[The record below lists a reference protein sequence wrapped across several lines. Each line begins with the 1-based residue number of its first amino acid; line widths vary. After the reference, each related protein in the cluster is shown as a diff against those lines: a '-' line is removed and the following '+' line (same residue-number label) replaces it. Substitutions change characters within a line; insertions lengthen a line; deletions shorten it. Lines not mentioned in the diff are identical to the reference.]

1 MPGRS
6 LVKKYFSELCV
17 FSDENEVDDGYDEGM
32 TSSSAADSQGDLVPS
47 PESPPTNNKYG
58 LQCKV
63 LSGFNYFITPPHRA
77 MFKLGGK
84 NLFVLCLLVKN
95 LSAVY
100 SADRC
105 DF

>member
-1 MPGRS
+1 
-6 LVKKYFSELCV
+6 
-17 FSDENEVDDGYDEGM
+17 
-32 TSSSAADSQGDLVPS
+32 
-47 PESPPTNNKYG
+47 
-58 LQCKV
+58 
-63 LSGFNYFITPPHRA
+63 

-105 DF
+105 DFLKSEKAVRHLYWISGQVSSDKAHNSGHFGHFRFPIPVANWQFLIKV

>member
-1 MPGRS
+1 MSLFALATYGS
-6 LVKKYFSELCV
+6 LVTFGVLRT
-17 FSDENEVDDGYDEGM
+17 FFFR
-32 TSSSAADSQGDLVPS
+32 TLASSWS
-47 PESPPTNNKYG
+47 
-58 LQCKV
+58 KV
-63 LSGFNYFITPPHRA
+63 NTYSISKLDYPHRA

>member
-1 MPGRS
+1 MSNDSNDPELTENDKSKESGKS
-6 LVKKYFSELCV
+6 AGLVEAQG
-17 FSDENEVDDGYDEGM
+17 SD
-32 TSSSAADSQGDLVPS
+32 A
-47 PESPPTNNKYG
+47 
-58 LQCKV
+58 
-63 LSGFNYFITPPHRA
+63 TPAMSHRA

-84 NLFVLCLLVKN
+84 ILFVLCLLVKN

>member
-1 MPGRS
+1 MSMSSHLRDS
-6 LVKKYFSELCV
+6 LLGWAAV
-17 FSDENEVDDGYDEGM
+17 M
-32 TSSSAADSQGDLVPS
+32 TSNSCLLANSFIAKHQPVTPGEILSSRLV
-47 PESPPTNNKYG
+47 TNKIG
-58 LQCKV
+58 LF
-63 LSGFNYFITPPHRA
+63 STHRA